1 MGYNEGA
8 KQGPTIRGGADKVT
22 LEGLLKRGRFLRVNI
37 FFTERAIG
45 LSKNGQGRM
54 R

>member
-8 KQGPTIRGGADKVT
+8 KQGPTIRGEEADKVT

-37 FFTERAIG
+37 FLRSGPQAYPQTA
-45 LSKNGQGRM
+45 KAA
-54 R
+54 